1 MKKVQ
6 LLLVVLFLSFAACS
20 SPAPHLS
27 NPNEMPAW
35 VITPSMDGYR
45 GSVGVAGR
53 TYDQSISTQRKLA
66 IKRALD
72 ELSLQTKVKV
82 KLHMTKEE
90 TATNSKS
97 TVRTTDQSTYSS
109 NASITAHIQN
119 AWMDRSSNELY
130 IWMVLDK

>member
-6 LLLVVLFLSFAACS
+6 LFLVVLFLSFVACS
-20 SPAPHLS
+20 SPTPPVK

-45 GSVGVAGR
+45 GSIGVAGR

-90 TATNSKS
+90 TATN
-97 TVRTTDQSTYSS
+97 TEATIRTTDHSTYSS
-109 NASITAHIQN
+109 NASIMAHIQD
-119 AWMDRSSNELY
+119 AWMDKSSHELY

>member
-20 SPAPHLS
+20 SPSPQTR
-27 NPNEMPAW
+27 NPNVMPSW
-35 VITPSMDGYR
+35 VITPSMDGHR

-72 ELSLQTKVKV
+72 ELSLQTKVRV

-90 TATNSKS
+90 TATKSKS
-97 TVRTTDQSTYSS
+97 TVRTTDNSTYSA
-109 NASITAHIQN
+109 NASITAHIQD
-119 AWMDRSSNELY
+119 AWMDRSSKELY

>member
-20 SPAPHLS
+20 SSPQPKD
-27 NPNEMPAW
+27 PNATPIW
-35 VITPSMDGYR
+35 VLTPSMDGHR

-72 ELSLQTKVKV
+72 ELSLQTKVRV

-90 TATNSKS
+90 TATKS
-97 TVRTTDQSTYSS
+97 QSTFKTTDHSTYSA
-109 NASITAHIQN
+109 NASITAHIQD
-119 AWMDRSSNELY
+119 AWMDRSSHELY

>member
-6 LLLVVLFLSFAACS
+6 LLIVVLFLSFAACS
-20 SPAPHLS
+20 SSPAPR
-27 NPNEMPAW
+27 NPNVAPVW

-45 GSVGVAGR
+45 GAVGVAGR

-90 TATNSKS
+90 VVTNSQAS
-97 TVRTTDQSTYSS
+97 MQTHDQSTYSA
-109 NASITAHIQN
+109 NASITAHIQD
-119 AWMDRSSNELY
+119 AWMDRSSHELY
-130 IWMVLDK
+130 VWMVLDK

>member
-1 MKKVQ
+1 MKIVQ
-6 LLLVVLFLSFAACS
+6 LFIVVLLLSFGACS
-20 SPAPHLS
+20 SSTPQPK
-27 NPNEMPAW
+27 NPNDMPAW

-53 TYDQSISTQRKLA
+53 TYDQSVSTQRKLA

-72 ELSLQTKVKV
+72 ELSLQTKVRL

-90 TATNSKS
+90 TATKSKS
-97 TVRTTDQSTYSS
+97 TVRTTDQSIYST
-109 NASITAHIQN
+109 NASITAHIQD
-119 AWMDRSSNELY
+119 AWIDRSSQELY

>member
-20 SPAPHLS
+20 SSPSPRD
-27 NPNEMPAW
+27 PNVTPVW
-35 VITPSMDGYR
+35 VITPSMDGNR
-45 GSVGVAGR
+45 GAVGVAGR

-90 TATNSKS
+90 VVTNSQASIK
-97 TVRTTDQSTYSS
+97 THDQSTYSS
-109 NASITAHIQN
+109 NASITAHIQD
-119 AWMDRSSNELY
+119 AWMDRGSHELY